1 MKRRFPVVSLAI
13 VPLLLLAACSKPPA
27 EADTD
32 IPADEAP
39 DNSAIS
45 DTTPASKPTPA
56 PYVDDSLLTRH
67 RWSLKE
73 AVDAKGRT
81 IGALLVRPDKPVQI
95 TFTDGRINVHNTCN
109 GLSGLFR
116 RLGDEIRV
124 ESLIGTKMQCVEPE
138 IAALDTEMSLRVQ
151 GASRFTAQP
160 GTAQPGNPPKLE
172 WRAENGDI
180 LRFVGDMTPEA
191 RYGSEGETAFVEV
204 AAYTKPCQPPMATAP
219 QTCLELREV
228 RYDDQGLKTD
238 LGPWRLFYDKI
249 DGFTHEPGIRNVLR
263 VKRYRR
269 DSRPDDG
276 TNIAYVM
283 ELSIESET
291 VQEGPPKP

>member
-13 VPLLLLAACSKPPA
+13 VPLLLAACSKAPV
-27 EADTD
+27 ETETT
-32 IPADEAP
+32 PADEAP

-45 DTTPASKPTPA
+45 DTTPASAPA
-56 PYVDDSLLTRH
+56 ATPYVDDSLLTRH

-81 IGALLVRPDKPVQI
+81 IGALLVRPDKPIQI
-95 TFTDGRINVHNTCN
+95 TFVDSRINVHNTCN
-109 GLSGLFR
+109 GLSGVFQ
-116 RLGDEIRV
+116 RLGDELRV
-124 ESLIGTKMQCVEPE
+124 EALIGTKMQCVEPE
-138 IAALDTEMSLRVQ
+138 VAALDGEMSLRVQ
-151 GASRFTAQP
+151 GSSRFTAQP
-160 GTAQPGNPPKLE
+160 GNTQSKSPPKLE
-172 WRAENGDI
+172 WRAANGDI

-191 RYGSEGETAFVEV
+191 RYGSQGETAFVEV
-204 AAYTKPCQPPMATAP
+204 AAFTKPCQPPMATAP
-219 QTCLELREV
+219 QTCLEVREV
-228 RYDDQGLKTD
+228 QYDDQGIKTNA
-238 LGPWRLFYDKI
+238 GPWRLFYDKI

-269 DSRPDDG
+269 DGRPDDG

-291 VQEGPPKP
+291 VPAGASQ

>member
-1 MKRRFPVVSLAI
+1 MKRRFPVVSLVI
-13 VPLLLLAACSKPPA
+13 VPLLLAACSKAPV

-32 IPADEAP
+32 LPADAAP
-39 DNSAIS
+39 DNSALS
-45 DTTPASKPTPA
+45 DTTPAANPAPA

-81 IGALLVRPDKPVQI
+81 IGALLMRPDKPVQL

-109 GLSGLFR
+109 GLSGTFR
-116 RLGDEIRV
+116 RLADELIV
-124 ESLIGTKMQCVEPE
+124 DALIGTKMQCVEPGV
-138 IAALDTEMSLRVQ
+138 AALDTEMSLRIQ
-151 GASRFTAQP
+151 GSSRFTAMP
-160 GTAQPGNPPKLE
+160 GTPQTKNQPTLE
-172 WRAENGDI
+172 WRAGNGDI
-180 LRFVGDMTPEA
+180 LRFVGEMTPEA
-191 RYGSEGETAFVEV
+191 RYGNQGETAFIEV

-219 QTCLELREV
+219 QTCLEVREL
-228 RYDDQGLKTD
+228 RYDDQGLKTN

-269 DSRPDDG
+269 DGRPDDG
-276 TNIAYVM
+276 TNNAYVM

-291 VQEGPPKP
+291 VQEGAPKQ

>member
-1 MKRRFPVVSLAI
+1 MKRRFPVVSLVI
-13 VPLLLLAACSKPPA
+13 VPLLLAACSKPPA
-27 EADTD
+27 EAD
-32 IPADEAP
+32 IESPADEAP
-39 DNSAIS
+39 DNSALS
-45 DTTPASKPTPA
+45 DTTPASKPAPA

-95 TFTDGRINVHNTCN
+95 TFVDNRINVHNTCN

-116 RLGDEIRV
+116 RLADEIRV
-124 ESLIGTKMQCVEPE
+124 EALIGTKMQCVEPE
-138 IAALDTEMSLRVQ
+138 VAALDTEMSLRIQ
-151 GASRFTAQP
+151 GSSRF
-160 GTAQPGNPPKLE
+160 TAQPGNPPKLE

-228 RYDDQGLKTD
+228 RYDDQGLKSD
-238 LGPWRLFYDKI
+238 AGPWRLFYDRI
-249 DGFTHEPGIRNVLR
+249 DGFTHEPGVRNVLR

-269 DSRPDDG
+269 DGRPDDG

-283 ELSIESET
+283 EMSIESET
-291 VQEGPPKP
+291 VQEGPPKQ